1 MANIIVKNYEHHNR
15 SLPNWDTPK
24 GRYINSR
31 RQYLNEVAKA
41 GLVSYEKSEEIRQ
54 RNEDI
59 QKRNRKKYPK
69 ETYAF
74 LNSVKRRTDKSG
86 KVKLSDRQID
96 YMVKA
101 GAIKDRDKLRLPLH
115 YQDKGGFE

>member
-1 MANIIVKNYEHHNR
+1 MVNIICKNYSHFNKA
-15 SLPNWDTPK
+15 LPNWNSPK
-24 GRYINSR
+24 GRYISSK
-31 RQYLNEVAKA
+31 RQYLNEVAKS

-54 RNEDI
+54 KNEDI
-59 QKRNRKKYPK
+59 QKRNKKYPK
-69 ETYAF
+69 ETYEF

-101 GAIKDRDKLRLPLH
+101 GAIKDRDKLRLPSH
-115 YQDKGGFE
+115 YQSGGFE